1 VSSFTAS
8 VGRPIKL
15 KIFTTKMDRVGIVGM
30 ALARSGLT
38 KLTNCCETG
47 K

>member
-1 VSSFTAS
+1 MA
-8 VGRPIKL
+8 
-15 KIFTTKMDRVGIVGM
+15 RVGIVGM

-47 K
+47 KWSMHKSFK